1 MSETFAQVIA
11 LVQQGEVK
19 VSDHGYD
26 ELAEDGIFARDV
38 IRGLPRAEL
47 LEDYPQFPKGPC
59 ILVLERDRDGLPLH
73 AVWGIPKGEVS
84 PAVLVTVYRPNP
96 KRWTE
101 DFRSRTQ

>member
-1 MSETFAQVIA
+1 VSETFAQVIA

>member
-1 MSETFAQVIA
+1 VSETFAQVIA
-11 LVQQGEVK
+11 LVQKGEVK
-19 VSDHGYD
+19 ISDHGYD